1 MTKPEATIKPP
12 IVVDSRGTM
21 CPGPITDLFKAY
33 RHANI
38 DDVIELLATDPA
50 AKSDTQAW
58 ARRSGNEILEIADEK
73 DYVRIRIH
81 IIRKGRESAQ
91 PPVVPHA

>member
-1 MTKPEATIKPP
+1 
-12 IVVDSRGTM
+12 M

-38 DDVIELLATDPA
+38 GDVIELLATDPA

-58 ARRSGNEILEIADEK
+58 AKRSGNEILETVDEK
-73 DYVRIRIH
+73 DFVRIKIQ
-81 IIRKGRESAQ
+81 IVKKGR
-91 PPVVPHA
+91 

>member
-1 MTKPEATIKPP
+1 MTASEPIAKPTT
-12 IVVDSRGTM
+12 VVDSRGTM

-38 DDVIELLATDPA
+38 GDVIELLATDPA

-58 ARRSGNEILEIADEK
+58 AKRSGNEIVAILDEK
-73 DYVRIRIH
+73 DYTRIQ
-81 IIRKGRESAQ
+81 IRVVKKG
-91 PPVVPHA
+91 H

>member
-1 MTKPEATIKPP
+1 MTTPETALKPT

-38 DDVIELLATDPA
+38 GDVIELLATDPA

-58 ARRSGNEILEIADEK
+58 AKRSGNEILTIIDEP
-73 DYVRIRIH
+73 DHVRIQVRIVK
-81 IIRKGRESAQ
+81 KGR
-91 PPVVPHA
+91 

>member
-1 MTKPEATIKPP
+1 MSSSEPVAKPTL
-12 IVVDSRGTM
+12 VVDSRGTM

-38 DDVIELLATDPA
+38 GDVIELLATDPA

-58 ARRSGNEILEIADEK
+58 ARRSGNEIVAIIDEK
-73 DYVRIRIH
+73 DYVRIQ
-81 IIRKGRESAQ
+81 IRVVKKG
-91 PPVVPHA
+91 H

>member
-1 MTKPEATIKPP
+1 MAGTEGIKPTV
-12 IVVDSRGTM
+12 VVDSRGAM

-38 DDVIELLATDPA
+38 GDVIELLATDPG

-58 ARRSGNEILEIADEK
+58 ANRSGNEIVSIVDEK
-73 DYVRIRIH
+73 DFIRIQV
-81 IIRKGRESAQ
+81 RVVKKG
-91 PPVVPHA
+91 H